1 MRIKKRKAQYKDG
14 DYLMESDL
22 TGRIGYRSDM
32 RQMWNNLWCHKD
44 EYEIRNPQDFLQ
56 ARPDRESVKDVR
68 PRKVDEVTTQI
79 TADDL

>member
-1 MRIKKRKAQYKDG
+1 MKIHKRKAQFKDG

-22 TGRIGYRSDM
+22 TGRIAYRSEM
-32 RQMWNNLWCHKD
+32 RKLWNGQWCHKD

-56 ARPDRESVKDVR
+56 ARPDRNALKDVR
-68 PRKVDEVTTQI
+68 VRKTADYTTV